1 MSMGFLNCQD
11 SQTLMED
18 FCAKSWQ
25 KLIKN
30 CQRMLAANVQTFAQ
44 RNVVVN
50 LIKIYKSDL
59 NFLSNNQCKI
69 F

>member
-1 MSMGFLNCQD
+1 
-11 SQTLMED
+11 
-18 FCAKSWQ
+18 
-25 KLIKN
+25 
-30 CQRMLAANVQTFAQ
+30 MLAANVQTFAQ

-69 F
+69 FLVLFCVISNLIKKLYYNEVFVESDKFYKQS